1 MNPLVSVICISHNHA
16 PYVRQ
21 ALDSVIQQTYS
32 PIELI
37 IVDVGSA
44 DSSVAEIQDWILSY
58 SGVPF
63 LRLETNVGN
72 CVAFNM
78 ALKAA
83 KGKYVIDLS
92 ADDELMPQRVAR
104 GVTCMEE
111 DDGIGVQFS
120 DAELIG
126 PTGNPIGFHS
136 DRFPHD
142 TIPQGKIFRE
152 VLSRYFINSP
162 TTMFRKSLLDE
173 LGGYDESLAYEDFDF
188 WIRSTPRTRYAYL
201 PEALVRRRML
211 PSSMGKQQYKR
222 TSNQALSTWVVCKKA
237 LKFCKSPEDF
247 LALRKRVAYE
257 MRQALR
263 IGRFLLAWSYVRLW
277 IEAR

>member
-16 PYVRQ
+16 LYVRQ
-21 ALDSVIQQTYS
+21 ALDSVIRQAYS
-32 PIELI
+32 PVELI

-44 DSSVAEIQDWILSY
+44 DNSVAEIQEWLR
-58 SGVPF
+58 GHPGFPF
-63 LRLETNVGN
+63 LQVETNVGN

-78 ALKAA
+78 ALKTA

-92 ADDELMPQRVAR
+92 ADDELMPQRIAQ
-104 GVTCMEE
+104 GVICMEE

-126 PTGNPIGFHS
+126 PTGNHIGFHS

-142 TIPQGKIFRE
+142 TVPQGKIFRE

-201 PEALVRRRML
+201 PEALVRRRIL

-222 TSNQALSTWVVCKKA
+222 TSNQALSTWVVCRKA
-237 LKFCKSPEDF
+237 LNFCESPEDF
-247 LALRKRVAYE
+247 QALRKRVVYE

-263 IGRFLLAWSYVRLW
+263 IGRLQLAWSYMRLW
-277 IEAR
+277 MEAR